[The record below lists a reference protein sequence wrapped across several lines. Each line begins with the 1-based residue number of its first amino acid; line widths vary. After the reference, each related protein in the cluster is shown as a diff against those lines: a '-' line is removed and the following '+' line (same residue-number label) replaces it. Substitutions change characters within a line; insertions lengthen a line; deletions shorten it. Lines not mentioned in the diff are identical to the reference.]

1 MTILTSEVITA
12 LFLEKI
18 N

>member
-1 MTILTSEVITA
+1 MPYIA

-18 N
+18 L